1 MLIRQSLFLEVVDR
15 ALSSLHGGPI
25 TLISSQTFGLAII
38 AAVTGLLKGV
48 GGLLEQLEDKDSV
61 SPVMFPA

>member
-1 MLIRQSLFLEVVDR
+1 MNLT
-15 ALSSLHGGPI
+15 LSSFHGGSLKI
-25 TLISSQTFGLAII
+25 TLTVPLISSLTFGLAMI

-61 SPVMFPA
+61 SPVIFPG

>member
-1 MLIRQSLFLEVVDR
+1 
-15 ALSSLHGGPI
+15 LSSLHGGPI
-25 TLISSQTFGLAII
+25 EITVTLISSLTFGLAII